1 MTNLLLAAYAS
12 TFALALLGAIAALAF
27 PSRARILLAWF
38 SLAASLAALAAGTVS
53 FFVPD
58 THVSLWALP
67 AYGPLLLKTTPLG
80 AFSTC
85 IAALIYV
92 PVSIYSGAY
101 LRRYEGAYSVTS
113 FALWY
118 FLLFASVIAVFVCAD
133 LVSFFVVWEI
143 AAIASA
149 ALVAFE
155 WRDRS
160 CTRAAYL
167 MLAMTEAGTAA
178 AILAMLIVFANSGSY
193 AFASGAGAHLP
204 PQLGWCAASLAL
216 FGFGVK
222 AGLAPV
228 NSWLPRAYP
237 VAPANVSTIL
247 SAIVVNLGVYGILL
261 VNVEFAPLHSPAF
274 GALMLAIG
282 AVSALLGI
290 LYASVSDDAK
300 TVLAYS
306 SIENLGIVVAG
317 MGAGLVFLDA
327 GKPAFAALGFAAAL
341 YHLLNH
347 STYKALLFLGIGV
360 VDTQT
365 GTRSIDRMGGLIRLL
380 PATAACVLIGCLAI
394 SAIPPLNGFTSEWLT
409 LQSLLRSAELAS
421 VGMRVTFALSGAVLA
436 LTAAL
441 AITTFVKMFG
451 MIFLGVART
460 NWADRSITEAPLAMR
475 AAMYLLA
482 AACVLLGIGPT
493 YVLGIVDRAL
503 RDLSGSI
510 ASYTLVPGFF
520 SPYPGRAPLPADF
533 VATFH
538 ALGAQ
543 VGMHVVPG
551 HGLVVMLRGGSTNPV
566 VFAMSTT
573 YLCLILLVLFTA
585 TYAGVRLAARGRLVQ
600 RALAWAGG
608 LRVLAPSMTYTGTGF
623 SNPVRVIFEAVFQP
637 GTNDERETVQEHFRT
652 AIRRERRNDYI
663 GDRLVIAPATRAVQ
677 WSARLLARMHH
688 GHLNAYVLYALFTL
702 LLALGIMFG

>member
-1 MTNLLLAAYAS
+1 VTTLLLAAYAL
-12 TFALALLGAIAALAF
+12 TFGLALLGSIAALAV
-27 PSRARILLAWF
+27 PAHARVLLAWF
-38 SLAASLAALAAGTVS
+38 SFAASLAALGAGALS

-58 THVSLWALP
+58 MHLVLWALP
-67 AYGPLLLKTTPLG
+67 TYGPLLLKTTPLG

-85 IAALIYV
+85 VAGLIYV
-92 PVSIYSGAY
+92 AVSIYSGAY
-101 LRRYEGAYSVTS
+101 LRRYEGAYSVAS
-113 FALWY
+113 FAAWY
-118 FLLFASVIAVFVCAD
+118 FLLFAAVIALFVCAD
-133 LVSFFVVWEI
+133 VVSFFVVWEI

-155 WRDRS
+155 WRER
-160 CTRAAYL
+160 THARAAYL

-178 AILAMLIVFANSGSY
+178 AILAMLIVFSGSGSF
-193 AFASGAGAHLP
+193 AFAPGVGAHLAP
-204 PQLGWCAASLAL
+204 LLGWCAALLAL

-247 SAIVVNLGVYGILL
+247 SAVVINLGVYGILL
-261 VNVEFAPLHSPAF
+261 VNVEFAPLHSPTF
-274 GALMLAIG
+274 GALVLAIG

-290 LYASVSDDAK
+290 LYASVTDDAK
-300 TVLAYS
+300 MVLAYS
-306 SIENLGIVVAG
+306 SIENLGIIIAG
-317 MGAGLVFLDA
+317 VGAGLVFLDA
-327 GKPAFAALGFAAAL
+327 GKPAFAALGFAGAL

-360 VDTQT
+360 VDAQA

-409 LQSLLRSAELAS
+409 LQSLLRSAELES
-421 VGMRVTFALSGAVLA
+421 TGMRVTFALSGAVLA

-451 MIFLGVART
+451 MIFLGTARA
-460 NWADRSITEAPLAMR
+460 NWSERSTTEAPVAMR

-482 AACVLLGIGPT
+482 AACLVLGIGPT
-493 YVLGIVDRAL
+493 YVLGVVDRAL
-503 RDLSGSI
+503 RDLGGSI
-510 ASYTLVPGFF
+510 ASQTLVPGFF
-520 SPYPGRAPLPADF
+520 APYPGRPALPADF

-551 HGLVVMLRGGSTNPV
+551 HGLVVMLRGGSANPV

-573 YLCLILLVLFTA
+573 YLCVILLVLFAA
-585 TYAGVRLAARGRLVQ
+585 TYTGVRLATRGRLVQ
-600 RALAWAGG
+600 RGLAWAGG
-608 LRVLAPSMTYTGTGF
+608 LRVLAAGMTYTGTGF
-623 SNPVRVIFEAVFQP
+623 SNPVRVIFEAIFQP
-637 GTNDERETVQEHFRT
+637 AANDERETLREHFRT

-663 GDRLVIAPATRAVQ
+663 GDRLVIVPATRAVK
-677 WSARLLARMHH
+677 WSARALARMHH
-688 GHLNAYVLYALFTL
+688 GHLNAYVFYALFTL
-702 LLALGIMFG
+702 LIALGIMFG